1 MIKLCFYHIQ
11 DLRIS
16 VTAGVN
22 TKTTEA
28 VDELFTVQSIA
39 ICSFIMPLQYST
51 VLRIGG
57 NGFSV
62 FQPARTYIV
71 VKIMKCVIHH
81 FLFVIS
87 GNLIAVRAD
96 QRNNLIEIFNNLFLL
111 CHNKFLLFGKNK
123 DVSAEI
129 SSSFQG
135 VKYE

>member
-28 VDELFTVQSIA
+28 VDELFAVQSIA
-39 ICSFIMPLQYST
+39 VSSFVMPFQYST
-51 VLRIGG
+51 VLRIGE

-62 FQPARTYIV
+62 FQPAWTYII

-81 FLFVIS
+81 FLFVIR
-87 GNLIAVRAD
+87 GNQFVISRG
-96 QRNNLIEIFNNLFLL
+96 EIRMNFSKYAFVFCELFLL
-111 CHNKFLLFGKNK
+111 KPSKHRTYPFSIIFLKQFLR
-123 DVSAEI
+123 ER
-129 SSSFQG
+129 
-135 VKYE
+135 